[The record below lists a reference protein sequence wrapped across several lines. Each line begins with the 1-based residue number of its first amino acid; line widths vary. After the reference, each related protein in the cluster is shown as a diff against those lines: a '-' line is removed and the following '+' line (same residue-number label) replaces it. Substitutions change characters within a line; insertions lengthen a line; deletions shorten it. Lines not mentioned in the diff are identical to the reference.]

1 MCISVLYMSSY
12 ETTSSDDSSSEES
25 SSSGSEDEDEDKD
38 KMVNV
43 RERRKEE
50 FRNNEAVDEDRDTED
65 LDQDKRQ
72 RQVLPVTL
80 QCCTILTVDQ
90 FKSLL
95 HQKENLRYF
104 RCYVC
109 KYLFFFFLKE
119 SRLFGDTNET
129 SDLYYHIIKV
139 SCIPN
144 LTWVMRKSTKVLPFI
159 ISKTSSFH
167 LEIILCHIISG

>member
-1 MCISVLYMSSY
+1 MSSY

-25 SSSGSEDEDEDKD
+25 SSSGSEDEEEDKD

-65 LDQDKRQ
+65 LGQDKRQ

-80 QCCTILTVDQ
+80 LCCTIFDCRPIQESLASEGE
-90 FKSLL
+90 FKIFWMLCL
-95 HQKENLRYF
+95 QIYK
-104 RCYVC
+104 
-109 KYLFFFFLKE
+109 KK

-144 LTWVMRKSTKVLPFI
+144 LT
-159 ISKTSSFH
+159 
-167 LEIILCHIISG
+167 